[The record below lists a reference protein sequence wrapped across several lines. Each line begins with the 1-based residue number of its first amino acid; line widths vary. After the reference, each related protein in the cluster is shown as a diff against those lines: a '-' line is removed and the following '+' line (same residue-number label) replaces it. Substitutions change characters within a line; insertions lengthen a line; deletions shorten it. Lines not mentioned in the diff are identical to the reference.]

1 MTTHTAD
8 AVVEELEAAGQAPVS
23 VQRGWYSWIF
33 RRLAFG
39 VVVLFVVSLVVFG
52 ATQAL
57 PTDPAQAI
65 LGKNATPESLARLR
79 EQLGLNRS
87 IPAQYA
93 DWAGGVVT
101 GDLGS
106 SLAGGRYAEADVGLT
121 AATPVSKLLIP
132 RLQNSLSLLLIA
144 ALISIPFSILLGAIT
159 AIRRDRGFD
168 KGVLLVSLGMTARPE
183 FVVGMA
189 LAILFATTV
198 WQALPAVTVIPP
210 GESPFA
216 HLTELALP
224 VITLVIAV
232 VPYLYRLVR
241 ASMIDVLESEYVAMA
256 RLKGMP
262 DRIVTMRHALPNAM
276 IPAIQASGLILV
288 YLLGGIV
295 VVEFLFRYPGIGSL
309 LTDAITNR
317 DLPVVQATCLVF
329 AAGVVLFNLLAD
341 VLTVLVTPKLRT
353 AASRH

>member
-8 AVVEELEAAGQAPVS
+8 AVVDELEAAGQSPVS

-39 VVVLFVVSLVVFG
+39 VVVLFIVSIVVFG

-65 LGKNATPESLARLR
+65 LGKNATPEALARLR
-79 EQLGLNRS
+79 EALGLNRS

-101 GDLGS
+101 GDLGH

-121 AATPVSKLLIP
+121 QATPVTDLLIP
-132 RLQNSLSLLLIA
+132 RLQNSLSLLLVAA
-144 ALISIPFSILLGAIT
+144 ALSIPFAILLGAIT
-159 AIRRDRGFD
+159 AIRRDGRLD
-168 KGVLLVSLGMTARPE
+168 RGVLLGSLGLTALPE

-189 LAILFATTV
+189 LAILLATTV
-198 WQALPAVTVIPP
+198 WQLLPAVTVIPP
-210 GESPFA
+210 GESPFF
-216 HLTELALP
+216 HPTELALP
-224 VITLVIAV
+224 VITLMIAS

-241 ASMIDVLESEYVAMA
+241 ASMIDVLESDYVAMA

-262 DRIVTMRHALPNAM
+262 ERTVMMRHALPNAL

-295 VVEFLFRYPGIGSL
+295 VVEFLFRYPGLGSL

-317 DLPVVQATCLVF
+317 DLPVVQAACLVF
-329 AAGVVLFNLLAD
+329 AAGVVAFNLLAD